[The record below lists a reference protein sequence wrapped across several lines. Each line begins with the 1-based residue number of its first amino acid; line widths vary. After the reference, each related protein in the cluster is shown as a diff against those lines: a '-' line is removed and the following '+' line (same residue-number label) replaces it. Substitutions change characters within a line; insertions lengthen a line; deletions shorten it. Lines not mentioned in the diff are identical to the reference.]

1 MKEMMFDDSAIT
13 PASIARS
20 GLSLKGKLD
29 ALKIEFDINLAPP
42 GGRRSAASLRHR
54 IDRVGTRDRALKAGH
69 LAPGF
74 TLPDVDG
81 HPVPL
86 TRC

>member
-29 ALKIEFDINLAPP
+29 AFKIEFDINLAPP
-42 GGRRSAASLRHR
+42 GRPSKRC
-54 IDRVGTRDRALKAGH
+54 I
-69 LAPGF
+69 APSSN
-74 TLPDVDG
+74 
-81 HPVPL
+81 
-86 TRC
+86 